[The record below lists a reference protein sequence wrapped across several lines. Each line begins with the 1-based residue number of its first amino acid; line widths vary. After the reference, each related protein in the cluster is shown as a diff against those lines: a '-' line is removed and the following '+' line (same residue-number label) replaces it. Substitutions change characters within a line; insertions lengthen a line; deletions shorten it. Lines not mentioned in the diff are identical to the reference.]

1 MTQLDYIKDPK
12 AIYAKS
18 FETLRSEVDFSAFPE
33 NLHMVITRLIH
44 SCGMV
49 DIANDIAYS
58 TDFIETAQTALQN
71 GAPIL
76 CDCEMVR
83 SGIIKRLLPANNQL
97 ICTLN
102 DDQTPSIA
110 QAQQTTR
117 SAAAVKLW
125 QPHLDGAVVVIGNA
139 PTVLFRLLETLATT
153 KAKPAAIIGIPVGFV
168 GAVESKQALIDANLD
183 TEFFAL
189 RGRRGGSA
197 MASAVLNAVA
207 GGLG

>member
-1 MTQLDYIKDPK
+1 MQYDYIKDPK

-18 FETLRSEVDFSAFPE
+18 FETLRAEVDFSSFPK
-33 NLHMVITRLIH
+33 NMHMVITRLIH

-49 DIANDIAYS
+49 EIAKEIAYS
-58 TDFIETAQTALQN
+58 YGFIGAAQTALKN

-76 CDCEMVR
+76 CDCEMVK
-83 SGIIKRLLPANNQL
+83 SGIIKRLLPASNQL

-102 DDQTPSIA
+102 NAATPSLA
-110 QAQQTTR
+110 QEQQTTR

-125 QPHLDGAVVVIGNA
+125 QPNLAGAVVVIGNA
-139 PTVLFRLLETLATT
+139 PTLLFRLLETIAETGL
-153 KAKPAAIIGIPVGFV
+153 KPAAIIGFPVGFV
-168 GAVESKQALIDANLD
+168 GAAESKQALIKSNLGL
-183 TEFFAL
+183 EYIAI
-189 RGRRGGSA
+189 RGRKGGSA

>member
-1 MTQLDYIKDPK
+1 MQHNYIKDPK

-18 FETLRSEVDFSAFPE
+18 FATLRNEVNFKRFPD

-49 DIANDIAYS
+49 DIADDVCFS
-58 TDFIETAQTALQN
+58 PTFIDTAQTALAN
-71 GAPIL
+71 GANIL
-76 CDCEMVR
+76 CDCEMVK
-83 SGIIKRLLPANNQL
+83 SGIITRLLPAENKL

-102 DDQTPSIA
+102 NEQTPSLA
-110 QAQQTTR
+110 AEQRTTR

-125 QPHLDGAVVVIGNA
+125 LPHLAGAVVVIGNA
-139 PTVLFRLLETLATT
+139 PTVLFRLLEIISETGI
-153 KAKPAAIIGIPVGFV
+153 KPAAIIGFPVGFV
-168 GAVESKQALIDANLD
+168 GAVESKEALIAQSL
-183 TEFFAL
+183 ELEYIAL
-189 RGRRGGSA
+189 KGRRGGSA

>member
-1 MTQLDYIKDPK
+1 MQHDYIKDPK

-18 FETLRSEVDFSAFPE
+18 FATLRAEVDFARFPD

-44 SCGMV
+44 SCGMI
-49 DIANDIAYS
+49 DIADDIAFS
-58 TDFIETAQTALQN
+58 DGFINAAQTALNN

-83 SGIIKRLLPANNQL
+83 SGIIKRLLPADNQL

-102 DDQTPSIA
+102 DVTTPSIA
-110 QAQQTTR
+110 AKQKTTR

-125 QPHLDGAVVVIGNA
+125 SQHINGAVIVIGNA
-139 PTVLFRLLETLATT
+139 PTTLFRLLEILVENDAR
-153 KAKPAAIIGIPVGFV
+153 PAAIIGFPVGFV
-168 GAVESKQALIDANLD
+168 GAEESKQALIDSNLGL
-183 TEFFAL
+183 EYIAL

-207 GGLG
+207 GGLE